1 MSEAFRKVGEAMG
14 NLGLSAAVAA
24 AAVET
29 SSRHYAVASRSVIKK
44 FKCAKCG
51 KYKLGQEKV
60 IGPRRKGDQGSCRG
74 VSPAWLCRCSH
85 GSSWADRKG
94 MAAEH
99 GRLCG

>member
-1 MSEAFRKVGEAMG
+1 VSEFAEMNEAFRKVGESMG
-14 NLGLSAAVAA
+14 SLGLSAAVAA

-60 IGPRRKGDQGSCRG
+60 IGPRRKGGPG
-74 VSPAWLCRCSH
+74 VLPWCLPCVAVQVQ
-85 GSSWADRKG
+85 SW
-94 MAAEH
+94 EFL
-99 GRLCG
+99 GRP